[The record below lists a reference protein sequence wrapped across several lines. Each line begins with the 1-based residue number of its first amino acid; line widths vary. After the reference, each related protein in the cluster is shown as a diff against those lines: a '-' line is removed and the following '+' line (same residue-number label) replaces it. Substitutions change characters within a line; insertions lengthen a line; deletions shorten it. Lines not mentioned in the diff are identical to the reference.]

1 MKVKRKHQ
9 KAAAK
14 EKPAT
19 EPRRTGNKSELEAEP
34 KIEPKVEPKI
44 GPKVEP
50 KIEPKVEPEN
60 EPKAEPKTELKET
73 EPKVESNAGQIEKT
87 SETASGQDART
98 LRIDEDGIDV
108 EVSVDGEPSEIVHI
122 PAELGQALK
131 LSLIAEEKKK
141 AASPVIS
148 NAKKAL
154 AQYLADYEGTTFAIK
169 LSPGAII
176 TLSRFEKIDF
186 CNMRRI
192 VELLG
197 VRARDLTSTEMV
209 ITAEPKLFRM
219 LEDTHPEDV
228 ELVRELKKNIVQ
240 STTLRYSIKK

>member
-1 MKVKRKHQ
+1 MIYSIHGAWALAFMLTVYYIEQFYLEGQLKVKRKHQ

-141 AASPVIS
+141 AALLAPKEKGVKNEDDRYFSYCNNDGGGCIRV
-148 NAKKAL
+148 AL
-154 AQYLADYEGTTFAIK
+154 GRLHDH
-169 LSPGAII
+169 PGIP
-176 TLSRFEKIDF
+176 DQ
-186 CNMRRI
+186 
-192 VELLG
+192 
-197 VRARDLTSTEMV
+197 
-209 ITAEPKLFRM
+209 
-219 LEDTHPEDV
+219 H
-228 ELVRELKKNIVQ
+228 
-240 STTLRYSIKK
+240 